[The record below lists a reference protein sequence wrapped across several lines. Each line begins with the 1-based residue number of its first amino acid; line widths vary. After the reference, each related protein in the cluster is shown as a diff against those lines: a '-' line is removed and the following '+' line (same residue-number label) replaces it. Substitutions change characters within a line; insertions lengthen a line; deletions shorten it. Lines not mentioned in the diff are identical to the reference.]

1 MVQKSIDNFFKY
13 ASIQVVKNVM
23 SGEQYTSIDLKNN
36 HIASKN
42 ATSVDIN
49 KLRARLRE
57 EKNKEKT
64 SNYIFLGVVV
74 TAVAV
79 TGIIAS
85 I

>member
-1 MVQKSIDNFFKY
+1 MITFLKDG
-13 ASIQVVKNVM
+13 SIQVVKNVM
-23 SGEQYTSIDLKNN
+23 SGEQYTSADLKNS

-74 TAVAV
+74 TAVTI